1 MALELTTDGNT
12 ETSTTGDTAVN
23 NSGHYNA
30 TLLGATFEWCAGF
43 FGAYVAY
50 TRIVTGVTIDIQFPV
65 SINICAGSKVVIQG
79 GTSTIVGKIT
89 ETNIQAT
96 VNHIF
101 KTLNEKMYGKYEDIV
116 ERRQD
121 IGTSTN
127 FIRRLTENGTTRV
140 TAYDS
145 QETTGDRYIVQC
157 TDTISLCVTTGST
170 LMSPGS
176 TNLVADAVLIN
187 GRRIIELD

>member
-1 MALELTTDGNT
+1 M
-12 ETSTTGDTAVN
+12 
-23 NSGHYNA
+23 
-30 TLLGATFEWCAGF
+30 
-43 FGAYVAY
+43 
-50 TRIVTGVTIDIQFPV
+50 PV

-89 ETNIQAT
+89 ETNIQAI

-101 KTLNEKMYGKYEDIV
+101 STLNEKMYSKYEDIV
-116 ERRQD
+116 ERTQA

-127 FIRRLTENGTTRV
+127 FIHKLYETGTARV

-145 QETTGDRYIVQC
+145 QETTGDKYIVEC
-157 TDTISLCVTTGST
+157 TDTISLCVGDSST
-170 LMSPGS
+170 LMSSGS